1 MRGPRREKPKWAGL
15 EGEGRGGRARVKG
28 KGERGGKGNEKLAGG
43 KEEAVGGGGV
53 LAKDGRSAGF
63 CKRGVGRAGG
73 GRRGR

>member
-43 KEEAVGGGGV
+43 KEEAVGGGGY
-53 LAKDGRSAGF
+53 
-63 CKRGVGRAGG
+63 
-73 GRRGR
+73 